1 MKELHDQL
9 RAFVRLFDA
18 LGVPYAVMGGIAVR
32 SHGIPRPTQDID
44 FTVSIDR
51 SRLPRL
57 LEDAR
62 QLGYEVPEAYATG
75 WVDQVAG
82 MPVVKV
88 ARYLEHWSI
97 DVDLFLAESPFQQ
110 ELLKRAKPEQIDDVM
125 VRMVTPEDL
134 ILLKLLARRPRDL
147 ADIGDV
153 LFIQGTLDESYLR
166 RWASELGVLTELEKV
181 LAETPP
187 I

>member
-1 MKELHDQL
+1 
-9 RAFVRLFDA
+9 
-18 LGVPYAVMGGIAVR
+18 
-32 SHGIPRPTQDID
+32 
-44 FTVSIDR
+44 
-51 SRLPRL
+51 
-57 LEDAR
+57 
-62 QLGYEVPEAYATG
+62 
-75 WVDQVAG
+75 

-88 ARYLEHWSI
+88 ARYLEDRSI
-97 DVDLFLAESPFQQ
+97 DVDLFLAESSFQQ
-110 ELLKRAKPEQIDDVM
+110 ELLKRAKPEPIDDVM

-153 LFIQGTLDESYLR
+153 LFIQGTLDETYLR
-166 RWASELGVLTELEKV
+166 PWATELGVLSELEKV